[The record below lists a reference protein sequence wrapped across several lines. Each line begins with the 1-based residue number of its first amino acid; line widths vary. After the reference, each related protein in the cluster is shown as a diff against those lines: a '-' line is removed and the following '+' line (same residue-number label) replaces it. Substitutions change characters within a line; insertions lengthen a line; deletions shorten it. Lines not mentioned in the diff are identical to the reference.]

1 MWHSIIKHIWLL
13 KISTSKHG
21 FKQTPKANPVRGGF
35 SMPILF
41 QIHLTRVTKPPKR
54 GHIPEILFSPCVE
67 LSGILIPFQSC
78 SPHFP
83 CIGFHYHIYYRLFFE
98 NYTYKGKYKTL
109 IHWANQTPKLNIF
122 LSSMYLWSKSALQL
136 KNKKLKWDKVS
147 KYIL

>member
-21 FKQTPKANPVRGGF
+21 FKQTPKANAVRGGF

-67 LSGILIPFQSC
+67 LVFWYLFRVAVHISPVLVSIITFIIGYSLKIMLI
-78 SPHFP
+78 
-83 CIGFHYHIYYRLFFE
+83 RE
-98 NYTYKGKYKTL
+98 NIK
-109 IHWANQTPKLNIF
+109 
-122 LSSMYLWSKSALQL
+122 LSSIEQTKLLSSIYFYLLCIYGPSLPFS
-136 KNKKLKWDKVS
+136 
-147 KYIL
+147 